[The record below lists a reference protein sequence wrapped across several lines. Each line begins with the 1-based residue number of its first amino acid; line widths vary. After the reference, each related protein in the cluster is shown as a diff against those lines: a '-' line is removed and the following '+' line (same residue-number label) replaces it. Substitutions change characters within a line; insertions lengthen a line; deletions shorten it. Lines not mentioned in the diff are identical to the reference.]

1 MHDYSL
7 ALSISFPQNKTL
19 DLMNYSLN
27 NATINSVVDKLSQP
41 QSYEGLYHHN
51 PEGQALPSEQA
62 VREFIALVRSTI
74 FPGYYSSSSLHDSTI
89 TYHLGVAV
97 ERMHRV
103 LAKQILYSLCFAE
116 QEICKGESCNSEQE
130 SKALNIAGAFIS
142 YLPELR
148 RMLALDVEAAYQGDP
163 AAESIGEIICC
174 YPSLKAITYHRIA
187 HKLYEL
193 QVPLLPRIISEI
205 AHSETGIDIHPAARI
220 GESFFIDHGTGV
232 VIGATCIIGSRVKL
246 YQGVTLGA
254 KSFPKAD
261 DGSLIKGIE
270 RHPIIGDNVIVYS
283 NTTLLG
289 RINIGESA
297 RIGANMWIT
306 EDVPAGQS
314 LSRPL

>member
-1 MHDYSL
+1 
-7 ALSISFPQNKTL
+7 
-19 DLMNYSLN
+19 MNYSLN

-130 SKALNIAGAFIS
+130 YKALNVAGAFIS

>member
-1 MHDYSL
+1 
-7 ALSISFPQNKTL
+7 
-19 DLMNYSLN
+19 MNYSLN

-148 RMLALDVEAAYQGDP
+148 RMLALDVEAAYHGDP

>member
-1 MHDYSL
+1 
-7 ALSISFPQNKTL
+7 
-19 DLMNYSLN
+19 MNYSLN
-27 NATINSVVDKLSQP
+27 NTTINSVVDKLSQP

-130 SKALNIAGAFIS
+130 YKALNIAGAFIS

-289 RINIGESA
+289 RINIGEAA

>member
-1 MHDYSL
+1 
-7 ALSISFPQNKTL
+7 
-19 DLMNYSLN
+19 MNYSLN

-116 QEICKGESCNSEQE
+116 QEICKGETCNSEQE

>member
-1 MHDYSL
+1 
-7 ALSISFPQNKTL
+7 
-19 DLMNYSLN
+19 MNYSLN

-205 AHSETGIDIHPAARI
+205 AHSETGIDIHPAACI

>member
-1 MHDYSL
+1 
-7 ALSISFPQNKTL
+7 
-19 DLMNYSLN
+19 MNYSLN

-130 SKALNIAGAFIS
+130 YKALNIAGAFIS

-148 RMLALDVEAAYQGDP
+148 RMLALDVEASYQGDP

-289 RINIGESA
+289 RINIGKSA

>member
-1 MHDYSL
+1 
-7 ALSISFPQNKTL
+7 
-19 DLMNYSLN
+19 MNYSLN

-148 RMLALDVEAAYQGDP
+148 RMLSLDVEAAYQGDP

>member
-1 MHDYSL
+1 
-7 ALSISFPQNKTL
+7 
-19 DLMNYSLN
+19 MNYSLN

-187 HKLYEL
+187 HKLYKL

-289 RINIGESA
+289 RITIGESA

>member
-1 MHDYSL
+1 
-7 ALSISFPQNKTL
+7 
-19 DLMNYSLN
+19 MNYSLN

-103 LAKQILYSLCFAE
+103 LAKQVLYSLCFAE

-130 SKALNIAGAFIS
+130 YKALNIAGAFIS

>member
-1 MHDYSL
+1 
-7 ALSISFPQNKTL
+7 
-19 DLMNYSLN
+19 MNYSLN

-89 TYHLGVAV
+89 TYHLVVAV

-130 SKALNIAGAFIS
+130 YKALNIAGAFIS

>member
-1 MHDYSL
+1 
-7 ALSISFPQNKTL
+7 
-19 DLMNYSLN
+19 MNYSLN

-89 TYHLGVAV
+89 IYHLGVAV

-130 SKALNIAGAFIS
+130 YKALNIAGAFIS

-205 AHSETGIDIHPAARI
+205 THSETGIDIHPAARI

>member
-1 MHDYSL
+1 
-7 ALSISFPQNKTL
+7 
-19 DLMNYSLN
+19 MNYSLN

-130 SKALNIAGAFIS
+130 YKALNIAGAFIS

-205 AHSETGIDIHPAARI
+205 AHSETGIDIHPAAHI

-289 RINIGESA
+289 RISIGESA

>member
-1 MHDYSL
+1 
-7 ALSISFPQNKTL
+7 
-19 DLMNYSLN
+19 MNYSLN

-130 SKALNIAGAFIS
+130 YKALNIAGAFIS

-174 YPSLKAITYHRIA
+174 YPSLKAMTYHRIA

>member
-1 MHDYSL
+1 
-7 ALSISFPQNKTL
+7 
-19 DLMNYSLN
+19 MNYSLN

-130 SKALNIAGAFIS
+130 YKALNIAGAFIS

-261 DGSLIKGIE
+261 DGILIKGIE

>member
-1 MHDYSL
+1 
-7 ALSISFPQNKTL
+7 
-19 DLMNYSLN
+19 MNYSLN

-130 SKALNIAGAFIS
+130 YKALNIAGAFIS

-289 RINIGESA
+289 RITIGESA

>member
-1 MHDYSL
+1 
-7 ALSISFPQNKTL
+7 
-19 DLMNYSLN
+19 MNYSLN

-130 SKALNIAGAFIS
+130 YKALNIAGAFIS

-193 QVPLLPRIISEI
+193 QVPVLPRILSEI

>member
-1 MHDYSL
+1 
-7 ALSISFPQNKTL
+7 
-19 DLMNYSLN
+19 MNYSLN

-97 ERMHRV
+97 ERMHQV

-130 SKALNIAGAFIS
+130 YKALNIAGAFIS

-205 AHSETGIDIHPAARI
+205 THSETGIDIHPAARI

>member
-1 MHDYSL
+1 
-7 ALSISFPQNKTL
+7 
-19 DLMNYSLN
+19 MNYSLN

-130 SKALNIAGAFIS
+130 YKALNIAGAFIS

-148 RMLALDVEAAYQGDP
+148 RMLALDVKAAYQGDP

>member
-1 MHDYSL
+1 
-7 ALSISFPQNKTL
+7 
-19 DLMNYSLN
+19 MNYSLN
-27 NATINSVVDKLSQP
+27 NATINSAVDKLSQP

-130 SKALNIAGAFIS
+130 YKALNIAGAFIS

-289 RINIGESA
+289 RISIGESA

>member
-1 MHDYSL
+1 
-7 ALSISFPQNKTL
+7 
-19 DLMNYSLN
+19 MNYSLN

-130 SKALNIAGAFIS
+130 YKALSIAGAFIS

>member
-1 MHDYSL
+1 
-7 ALSISFPQNKTL
+7 
-19 DLMNYSLN
+19 MNYSLN

-187 HKLYEL
+187 QKLYEL

-205 AHSETGIDIHPAARI
+205 THSETGIDIHPAAHI

>member
-1 MHDYSL
+1 
-7 ALSISFPQNKTL
+7 
-19 DLMNYSLN
+19 MNYSLN

-130 SKALNIAGAFIS
+130 YKALNIAGAFIS

-163 AAESIGEIICC
+163 ATESIGEIICC

-270 RHPIIGDNVIVYS
+270 RHPVIGDNVIVYS

>member
-1 MHDYSL
+1 
-7 ALSISFPQNKTL
+7 
-19 DLMNYSLN
+19 MNYSLN

-41 QSYEGLYHHN
+41 QSYEGLYHRN

-130 SKALNIAGAFIS
+130 YKALNIAGAFIS

>member
-1 MHDYSL
+1 
-7 ALSISFPQNKTL
+7 
-19 DLMNYSLN
+19 MNYSLN

-130 SKALNIAGAFIS
+130 YKALNIAGAFIS

-254 KSFPKAD
+254 KSFPKTD

>member
-1 MHDYSL
+1 
-7 ALSISFPQNKTL
+7 
-19 DLMNYSLN
+19 MNYSLN

-130 SKALNIAGAFIS
+130 YKALNIAGAFIS

-232 VIGATCIIGSRVKL
+232 VIGATCIIGSHVKL

-297 RIGANMWIT
+297 RIGANMWST

>member
-1 MHDYSL
+1 
-7 ALSISFPQNKTL
+7 
-19 DLMNYSLN
+19 MNYSLN

-130 SKALNIAGAFIS
+130 YKALSIAGAFIS

-232 VIGATCIIGSRVKL
+232 VIGATCIIGSHVKL

>member
-1 MHDYSL
+1 
-7 ALSISFPQNKTL
+7 
-19 DLMNYSLN
+19 MNYSLN

-130 SKALNIAGAFIS
+130 YKALNIAGAFIS

-270 RHPIIGDNVIVYS
+270 RHPILGDNVIVYS

>member
-1 MHDYSL
+1 
-7 ALSISFPQNKTL
+7 
-19 DLMNYSLN
+19 MNYSLN

-130 SKALNIAGAFIS
+130 YKALNIAGAFIS

-232 VIGATCIIGSRVKL
+232 VVGATCIIGSRVKL

>member
-1 MHDYSL
+1 
-7 ALSISFPQNKTL
+7 
-19 DLMNYSLN
+19 MNYSLN
-27 NATINSVVDKLSQP
+27 NTTINSVVDKLSQP

-130 SKALNIAGAFIS
+130 YKALNIAGAFIS

-254 KSFPKAD
+254 KSFPKED

>member
-1 MHDYSL
+1 
-7 ALSISFPQNKTL
+7 
-19 DLMNYSLN
+19 MNYSLN

-130 SKALNIAGAFIS
+130 YKALNIAGAFIS

-270 RHPIIGDNVIVYS
+270 RHPIIGDIVIVYS

-289 RINIGESA
+289 RLNIGESA

>member
-1 MHDYSL
+1 
-7 ALSISFPQNKTL
+7 
-19 DLMNYSLN
+19 MNYSLN

-130 SKALNIAGAFIS
+130 YKALNIAGAFIS

-220 GESFFIDHGTGV
+220 GETFFIDHGTGV

-289 RINIGESA
+289 RINIGEFA

>member
-1 MHDYSL
+1 
-7 ALSISFPQNKTL
+7 
-19 DLMNYSLN
+19 MNYSLN

-130 SKALNIAGAFIS
+130 YKALNIAGSFIS

>member
-1 MHDYSL
+1 
-7 ALSISFPQNKTL
+7 
-19 DLMNYSLN
+19 MNYSLN

-103 LAKQILYSLCFAE
+103 LAKQIVYSLCFAE

-130 SKALNIAGAFIS
+130 YKALNIAGAFIS

>member
-1 MHDYSL
+1 
-7 ALSISFPQNKTL
+7 
-19 DLMNYSLN
+19 MNYSLN

-97 ERMHRV
+97 ERMHRI

>member
-1 MHDYSL
+1 
-7 ALSISFPQNKTL
+7 
-19 DLMNYSLN
+19 MNYSLN

-51 PEGQALPSEQA
+51 PEGQVLPSEQA

-130 SKALNIAGAFIS
+130 YKALNIAGAFIS

>member
-1 MHDYSL
+1 
-7 ALSISFPQNKTL
+7 
-19 DLMNYSLN
+19 MNYSLN

-130 SKALNIAGAFIS
+130 YKALNIAGAFIS

-261 DGSLIKGIE
+261 NGSLIKGIE

>member
-1 MHDYSL
+1 
-7 ALSISFPQNKTL
+7 
-19 DLMNYSLN
+19 MNYSLN

-51 PEGQALPSEQA
+51 PEGQALPSERA

-130 SKALNIAGAFIS
+130 YKALNIAGAFIS

-163 AAESIGEIICC
+163 AAESIGETICC

>member
-1 MHDYSL
+1 
-7 ALSISFPQNKTL
+7 
-19 DLMNYSLN
+19 MNYSLN

-130 SKALNIAGAFIS
+130 YKALNIAGAFIS

-289 RINIGESA
+289 RINIGESS

>member
-1 MHDYSL
+1 
-7 ALSISFPQNKTL
+7 
-19 DLMNYSLN
+19 MNYSLN

-130 SKALNIAGAFIS
+130 YKALNIAGTFIS

-289 RINIGESA
+289 RINIGEFA